1 MAIHRISFETMHFV
15 SKGGT
20 DGTEGG
26 IEKWDDAFTCYGP
39 GPKGIEHEGIR
50 FGFGNMDKVVVCSKC
65 GQAWGWRER
74 LWRELMDWE
83 KIQNSKRGFFNNIKR
98 YIGF

>member
-20 DGTEGG
+20 DGTDGG

-50 FGFGNMDKVVVCSKC
+50 FGFGNMDKVVEI
-65 GQAWGWRER
+65 A
-74 LWRELMDWE
+74 DWE
-83 KIQNSKRGFFNNIKR
+83 KIKNSKRGFFNNIKR

>member
-1 MAIHRISFETMHFV
+1 MHFV

-20 DGTEGG
+20 DGTDGG

-74 LWRELMDWE
+74 LWKELMDWE
-83 KIQNSKRGFFNNIKR
+83 RSRTLNVDFSTTSKDTLVSNIKV
-98 YIGF
+98 